1 VSAGWRSSVSGTDK
15 PVALDADVLV
25 TDGSRS
31 KLTMDAST

>member
-1 VSAGWRSSVSGTDK
+1 MALFGLWHGQ

-31 KLTMDAST
+31 KLTTDASS